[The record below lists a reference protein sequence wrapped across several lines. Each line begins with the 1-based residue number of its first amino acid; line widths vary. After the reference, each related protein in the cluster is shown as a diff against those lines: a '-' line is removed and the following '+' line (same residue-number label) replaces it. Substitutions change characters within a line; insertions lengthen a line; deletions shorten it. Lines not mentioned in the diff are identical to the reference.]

1 MNRTQFLTMIGL
13 SSFTLFNRKVMAENL
28 INLETH
34 LFKDDG
40 TIPNS
45 KYPLLIYKK
54 AFTERSSAGANWLEK
69 HFAQNNW
76 TNSWRNGVYP
86 FHHYHSTSHE
96 VLGVY
101 SGSALLFLGGEKGAK
116 VKVEAGDIIVI
127 PAGVGHKNL
136 GSSNDFGVVGA
147 YPDGRSWDVM
157 RGQPGDRPK
166 ADERIAALP
175 VPDFDPFSGKDGG
188 VVHFWNQINIK

>member
-1 MNRTQFLTMIGL
+1 MNRTQFLTLLGF
-13 SSFTLFNRKVMAENL
+13 SSFTFFGKKTMAGDLVKPE
-28 INLETH
+28 IH

-40 TIPNS
+40 VIPNS
-45 KYPLLIYKK
+45 KYPLLHYRK
-54 AFTERSSAGANWLEK
+54 AFTDRNAAGADWLET
-69 HFAQNNW
+69 HFAKNNW
-76 TNSWRNGVYP
+76 TNSWRNGVYS

-96 VLGVY
+96 VLGIY

-136 GSSNDFGVVGA
+136 GSSADFGVVGA
-147 YPDGRSWDVM
+147 YPDGRNWDVM

-175 VPDFDPFSGKDGG
+175 VPETDPFLGKVEGLRALW
-188 VVHFWNQINIK
+188 H